1 MFMQIV
7 SYALHSKLMHYIVK
21 LMHYIVSNYIV
32 ISNFLE
38 KSGMGDQSVHGGM
51 AFVMP
56 SDVEKEPISVNA
68 VPLSPPLSGEALRPI
83 DNFSCR
89 VVPARQN
96 KKSQKRFGANAA
108 KSKTVPVHQDADAA
122 LNTLSYFGEHT
133 MRTRIQIDSIKA
145 LLKPHTQKPELV
157 NDLVLNCALAS
168 LEEAFVTDFRRGL
181 QNVWRRGVAHGAWLR
196 EGEVRSNEDAQQ
208 AALLLR
214 MKLEDLERR
223 NSALQLM
230 YDEAMA
236 ELKIK
241 SGEVADDNQLNLV
254 EMQEY
259 VDSLFDN
266 DEFVGAFTGDI
277 AELS

>member
-1 MFMQIV
+1 
-7 SYALHSKLMHYIVK
+7 
-21 LMHYIVSNYIV
+21 
-32 ISNFLE
+32 
-38 KSGMGDQSVHGGM
+38 MGDQSVHGGQAM
-51 AFVMP
+51 AFLLP
-56 SDVEKEPISVNA
+56 HDVEQEPPIPVNA
-68 VPLSPPLSGEALRPI
+68 VPLTPPLSGEVLKPL

-89 VVPARQN
+89 VVPARQ
-96 KKSQKRFGANAA
+96 KRSQKRFGANAA
-108 KSKTVPVHQDADAA
+108 KSKPVPVHKDADAA

-133 MRTRIQIDSIKA
+133 MRTCIQIDSIKS
-145 LLKPHTQKPELV
+145 LLQPHTQKPELLC
-157 NDLVLNCALAS
+157 DLVLNCALS
-168 LEEAFVTDFRRGL
+168 NLEEAFLTDYRRGL
-181 QNVWRRGVAHGAWLR
+181 QVVWKRGVDHGASLR
-196 EGEVRSNEDAQQ
+196 EAEVRSNADAQQ

-223 NSALQLM
+223 NTTLQLM

>member
-1 MFMQIV
+1 MYLRAWGSQTKSYMYSDHTSQSLILNARQFM
-7 SYALHSKLMHYIVK
+7 LPL
-21 LMHYIVSNYIV
+21 
-32 ISNFLE
+32 
-38 KSGMGDQSVHGGM
+38 SVEEE
-51 AFVMP
+51 P
-56 SDVEKEPISVNA
+56 PISVNA
-68 VPLSPPLSGEALRPI
+68 VPLSPPLSGEALRPL

-96 KKSQKRFGANAA
+96 KKSQKRSGANAA
-108 KSKTVPVHQDADAA
+108 KSKPVPVHKDADAA

-133 MRTRIQIDSIKA
+133 LRTCIQIDSIKS
-145 LLKPHTQKPELV
+145 LLQPHTQKPELLC
-157 NDLVLNCALAS
+157 DLVLSCALAN
-168 LEEAFVTDFRRGL
+168 LEEAFVTDYRRGL
-181 QNVWRRGVAHGAWLR
+181 QVVWQRGVDHGASFR
-196 EGEVRSNEDAQQ
+196 EAEVRSNADAQQ
-208 AALLLR
+208 AAVLLR

-223 NSALQLM
+223 NSLLQLM

-241 SGEVADDNQLNLV
+241 SGEVADDNKLNLI

>member
-1 MFMQIV
+1 
-7 SYALHSKLMHYIVK
+7 
-21 LMHYIVSNYIV
+21 
-32 ISNFLE
+32 
-38 KSGMGDQSVHGGM
+38 MGDQSVYGGQAM
-51 AFVMP
+51 AFVLP
-56 SDVEKEPISVNA
+56 HDVEKEPIPVNA
-68 VPLSPPLSGEALRPI
+68 VPLSPPLSGEVLKPL

-108 KSKTVPVHQDADAA
+108 KSKPVPVHKDADAA

-133 MRTRIQIDSIKA
+133 LRTCIQIDSIRA
-145 LLKPHTQKPELV
+145 LLKPHTQKPELLC
-157 NDLVLNCALAS
+157 DLVLSCALS
-168 LEEAFVTDFRRGL
+168 NLEEAFLTDYRRGL
-181 QNVWRRGVAHGAWLR
+181 QVVWKRGVDHGASLR
-196 EGEVRSNEDAQQ
+196 EAEVRSNADAQQ

-223 NSALQLM
+223 NSVLQLM

>member
-1 MFMQIV
+1 
-7 SYALHSKLMHYIVK
+7 
-21 LMHYIVSNYIV
+21 
-32 ISNFLE
+32 
-38 KSGMGDQSVHGGM
+38 MGDQAVHGGQAM
-51 AFVMP
+51 AFMLP
-56 SDVEKEPISVNA
+56 LSVEQKRPISVNA
-68 VPLSPPLSGEALRPI
+68 VPLSPPLSGEALRPL

-89 VVPARQN
+89 VVPARQ
-96 KKSQKRFGANAA
+96 KSSQKRSGVNAA
-108 KSKTVPVHQDADAA
+108 KSKPVPVHKDADAA

-133 MRTRIQIDSIKA
+133 LRTCIQIDSIKS
-145 LLKPHTQKPELV
+145 LLQPHTQKPELLC
-157 NDLVLNCALAS
+157 DLVLSCALAN
-168 LEEAFVTDFRRGL
+168 LEEAFVTDYRRGL
-181 QNVWRRGVAHGAWLR
+181 QVVWQRGVDHGASFR
-196 EGEVRSNEDAQQ
+196 EAEVRSNADAQQ
-208 AALLLR
+208 AAVLLR

-223 NSALQLM
+223 NSLLQLM

-241 SGEVADDNQLNLV
+241 SGEVADDNKLNLI